1 MAMTTVGQILSQ
13 ARNRKKLTLEQV
25 EKATRIRLKF
35 LVALEKDELTKLP
48 PGTFTKGFIKNYAAF
63 LGLPVDDTLAFYRRQ
78 VNEKVSPLPVRNPAP
93 PTPKSPLSSLSL
105 TSIGVFILVV
115 LFFIYLVYSY
125 FRYAGAPALNLNSP
139 SKNAVVSEEQIEVSG
154 KTDPDATLTINNQPV
169 SLNENG
175 SFSTK
180 VTLTPGL
187 NTITVVSSNKFHR
200 QTTLTRNLRL
210 EK

>member
-93 PTPKSPLSSLSL
+93 PTPKSPLLSLSL
-105 TSIGVFILVV
+105 TSIGVFIMVV